1 MGSTVTAMI
10 FPSLLLT
17 GLAALAR
24 AAPYSGEA
32 AAGPPARLQA
42 ELGGAPRCRPELHTV
57 WTTEYRQ
64 ESQQECETVYQ
75 AECREQLQRLCH
87 NTTRYT
93 LVTHDKPVV
102 KVCGQLWSCRRV
114 ALLILF
120 EGRSAGT

>member
-10 FPSLLLT
+10 FSSLLLT
-17 GLAALAR
+17 CLAALAR

-32 AAGPPARLQA
+32 AAGPPARLEA
-42 ELGGAPRCRPELHTV
+42 ELGGAPRCRSELHTV

-93 LVTHDKPVV
+93 VRHTIKQSI
-102 KVCGQLWSCRRV
+102 KVCGQLSPAAMLRY
-114 ALLILF
+114 
-120 EGRSAGT
+120 